1 MIRFVAPRASVRARV
16 EKLSTTRL
24 LEVTPAGVTVH
35 TVSPE
40 RVGLESASHDAVKG
54 GTPEENAEIT
64 RAVLGGEPGPR
75 RTLVAL
81 NAGAALF
88 VADRVP
94 GFEEG
99 VRLAEQALDSG
110 AALKAMEGFVSKT
123 RELAPEEAV
132 GRTG

>member
-1 MIRFVAPRASVRARV
+1 VV
-16 EKLSTTRL
+16 
-24 LEVTPAGVTVH
+24 
-35 TVSPE
+35 
-40 RVGLESASHDAVKG
+40 
-54 GTPEENAEIT
+54 
-64 RAVLGGEPGPR
+64 
-75 RTLVAL
+75 L